1 MAFVAYLSRTKCHF
15 GELKKRRKKKKNTAV
30 NPTGYIAK
38 LERPHVLSASLT
50 QSPNR
55 KQSTR

>member
-1 MAFVAYLSRTKCHF
+1 MLITLNFAEEKEEEEEEEHS
-15 GELKKRRKKKKNTAV
+15 AV
-30 NPTGYIAK
+30 NPTGHMAK
-38 LERPHVLSASLT
+38 LERPHDLSASLT